1 MRALSHLMVSRR
13 SVAAALKCQA
23 AQTTRGR
30 LCRGVQWTWE
40 VAPPQETRGLRICA
54 HPASQTLT
62 EPVDCALWQKSVRR
76 PGSHPQ
82 AAGSKHGPSPPGT
95 LLQM

>member
-13 SVAAALKCQA
+13 LVAAALKCQA

-40 VAPPQETRGLRICA
+40 VAPTPG
-54 HPASQTLT
+54 
-62 EPVDCALWQKSVRR
+62 D
-76 PGSHPQ
+76 PGSKNLCSSRLTDTDR
-82 AAGSKHGPSPPGT
+82 AR
-95 LLQM
+95 